1 MARQITPK
9 QNIRSLCYL
18 LFKIQNLRVDS
29 CEFVVSSLRASAA
42 GHWSHA
48 CHAIASSCDGGSL
61 VYAVKELLDRINRIS
76 AVNSKDFVHSVS
88 IIRFLWRQ
96 EPALPAT
103 PKPSAKAGS
112 AVKTGSRLQRIIS
125 RDKIERAS

>member
-1 MARQITPK
+1 MDT
-9 QNIRSLCYL
+9 NVLCL
-18 LFKIQNLRVDS
+18 IE
-29 CEFVVSSLRASAA
+29 CPEFVSIRVNSWLARKRC

-48 CHAIASSCDGGSL
+48 CHAIASCDGGSL
-61 VYAVKELLDRINRIS
+61 VYVVKELLDRINRIHRIS

-103 PKPSAKAGS
+103 PKPSAKAES
-112 AVKTGSRLQRIIS
+112 AV
-125 RDKIERAS
+125 